1 MLSQHIPQLSRCLV
15 LVGAEERGEV
25 ADVELRHLQGVHL
38 AQLLGLAPR
47 LLAARHGLAQP
58 LESLVEAVHPLALA
72 VVGVPPP
79 LPDPRGCQPQL
90 LQLPGGQRLVLPAPL
105 VTPEGVPVAGRQ
117 VLLGAGGGVEAA
129 AGAQVAAEVCLHG
142 VTGHP
147 GVTGVVRVPGTQ
159 LLTPG
164 VQVTPGVHGGAV
176 AGVAQVEAVS
186 EGGEGGEILLGLGLE
201 AGLAWVGLVV
211 VVVCGVVGCHGE
223 DTLHWTRVGA
233 RLRLGAGRAS
243 QVTPSSPCLRPPCR
257 QPPQPAPALAGRG
270 RHLCWHNRVFFCELL
285 TNALP
290 KYISIR
296 QYGYGHNFWAK

>member
-38 AQLLGLAPR
+38 AQLLGLA

-72 VVGVPPP
+72 VVCVPPP

-105 VTPEGVPVAGRQ
+105 VAAEGVPVAGRQ

-129 AGAQVAAEVCLHG
+129 AGAQVAAEVCVHG

-186 EGGEGGEILLGLGLE
+186 EGGEGGEVLLGLGLE
-201 AGLAWVGLVV
+201 AGLACVAGLVV
-211 VVVCGVVGCHGE
+211 VVVCAVVGCHGE

-243 QVTPSSPCLRPPCR
+243 QVTPSRPVSPPTVPPTTATSPLIGWPG
-257 QPPQPAPALAGRG
+257 PPPVLAQSSF
-270 RHLCWHNRVFFCELL
+270 L
-285 TNALP
+285 
-290 KYISIR
+290 
-296 QYGYGHNFWAK
+296 